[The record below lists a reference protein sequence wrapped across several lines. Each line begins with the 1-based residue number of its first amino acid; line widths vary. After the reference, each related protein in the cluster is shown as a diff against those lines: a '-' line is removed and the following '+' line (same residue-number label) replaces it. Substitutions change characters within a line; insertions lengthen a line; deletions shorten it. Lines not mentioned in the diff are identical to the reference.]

1 MEQASLFGATGGV
14 DVRDEDAVAGLVRAA
29 PREGFDWSIVTV
41 GAVEAM
47 RLGVDLLR
55 PGGTAVMVGLAPEN
69 APVRGR
75 HARARDLREV
85 DPRLGIRHDLTRS
98 CSSRESLD
106 LYLGGRL
113 RLDELVSTRL
123 PIERIDEAFEL
134 SRRAEGLRPVL
145 TLSDGGAFPGN
156 GLMRITGVR
165 FHKINVPFEAPML
178 WSGGVNRSWTRIV
191 VRMQTDE
198 GIEGIAETCG
208 GDATLLQLHAAKEF
222 FLGEDPFDRERILKN
237 FWYLPTY
244 QGNTGKYAIQALET
258 ACLDIMGKA
267 TGRPLCQLLGGR
279 MRTEIPMIAYMFFR
293 GRGAGRAGRR
303 ADSRGAPRGDARD
316 RRANRRPYD
325 QGQGRRP
332 RPRERVPGDG
342 LDPRG
347 VSGSSPPLRPELP
360 LVGRD
365 VDSLRTTFRGARPR
379 VLRGSL
385 LGHRGYEP
393 GRDGRSTCPL
403 ATNMCTLDLDE
414 IPQTIRLGAIDV
426 MLLDPCDWGGVTAF
440 MKAAAT
446 FQVFQIGIGMHSGG
460 EAGISTALQL
470 QLAAAL
476 PVLPYAID
484 SHYHHQTDDVIT
496 KPHEYVDGCFRLPE
510 GPGLGVEIDDERL
523 ARLEALNEREGDLS
537 FIGHEDRAEP
547 RYMGM
552 W

>member
-1 MEQASLFGATGGV
+1 
-14 DVRDEDAVAGLVRAA
+14 
-29 PREGFDWSIVTV
+29 
-41 GAVEAM
+41 
-47 RLGVDLLR
+47 
-55 PGGTAVMVGLAPEN
+55 
-69 APVRGR
+69 
-75 HARARDLREV
+75 
-85 DPRLGIRHDLTRS
+85 
-98 CSSRESLD
+98 
-106 LYLGGRL
+106 
-113 RLDELVSTRL
+113 
-123 PIERIDEAFEL
+123 
-134 SRRAEGLRPVL
+134 
-145 TLSDGGAFPGN
+145 
-156 GLMRITGVR
+156 MRITGVR

-258 ACLDIMGKA
+258 ACFDIMGKA

-293 GRGAGRAGRR
+293 GQGAGGQGGEQTPEALLEATLEIVARTGVRTIKVKGGVLDPESEFRATASIREAFPDHRLRFDPNSLWSVETSIRYGRR
-303 ADSRGAPRGDARD
+303 FEQLDLEFYEDPCWGIEGMSRVAR
-316 RRANRRPYD
+316 A
-325 QGQGRRP
+325 
-332 RPRERVPGDG
+332 
-342 LDPRG
+342 LD
-347 VSGSSPPLRPELP
+347 V
-360 LVGRD
+360 
-365 VDSLRTTFRGARPR
+365 
-379 VLRGSL
+379 
-385 LGHRGYEP
+385 
-393 GRDGRSTCPL
+393 PL

-414 IPQTIRLGAIDV
+414 IPQTIRLGAIGV

-523 ARLEALNEREGDLS
+523 ARLEALNEREGDFS
-537 FIGHEDRAEP
+537 FIGHEDRAEL